1 MDGTHVRPDSVAIN
15 PENYTIRSV
24 EKVFSAFP
32 QKKQSGKDKKKMEEE
47 KKRLEEEEAAMKLIP
62 KLETNEQSL

>member
-1 MDGTHVRPDSVAIN
+1 
-15 PENYTIRSV
+15 
-24 EKVFSAFP
+24 
-32 QKKQSGKDKKKMEEE
+32 MEEE